1 MVDPY
6 VNVFA
11 KIQTRQLDP
20 ITSRATFR
28 TTHLVIVGLRF
39 VHHPSDSVFNDGRP
53 NNSPLGD
60 RDSIPGLVQI
70 KIKNIEAESQ
80 NLEEAA

>member
-20 ITSRATFR
+20 ITSRETFR
-28 TTHLVIVGLRF
+28 ATNLVIVGLRF
-39 VHHPSDSVFNDGRP
+39 VHHSSDSVFNDGRP

-60 RDSIPGLVQI
+60 RDSIPGLFQI
-70 KIKNIEAESQ
+70 KIKNIDVENQ
-80 NLEEAA
+80 NPEGAD